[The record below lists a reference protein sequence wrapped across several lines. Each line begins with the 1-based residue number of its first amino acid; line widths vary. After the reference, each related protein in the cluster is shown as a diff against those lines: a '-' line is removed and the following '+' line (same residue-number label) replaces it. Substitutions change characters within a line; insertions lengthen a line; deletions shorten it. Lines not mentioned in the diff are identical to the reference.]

1 MIEAMATRLT
11 ESRGDALLA
20 EIAAHS
26 GRMSRRPTWVV
37 GAFALL
43 LSASLLPT
51 AGCALNKG
59 KVHDDTLAARQLSLE
74 GIDARQR
81 GQLNRAETLFSQAT
95 ELCPVDERIRS
106 QYAET
111 LWESGRREQAVAH
124 MEEAVRL
131 SGGRIDFVVRL
142 GEMYLEQGQL
152 DRAAAQADQ
161 ATRRSPQLAAAW
173 ALRGDVLRAQGRADE
188 SLASFHRAMSLQ
200 PHYPHVQLAV
210 AEIYRAAGRPAR
222 ALATLRTLADEYP
235 TGETPQRVLL
245 LQGLALKELHRY
257 DASAKLL
264 VDAAQQGEPSSE
276 LLLHLAETQ
285 WMAGDPVNARLTVQ
299 NALSRAASPEQNEA
313 VTADLLSLQ
322 RRLSGVSRY

>member
-1 MIEAMATRLT
+1 MIQAMVSSASRR
-11 ESRGDALLA
+11 RGDVLLA
-20 EIAAHS
+20 EIAAFD
-26 GRMSRRPTWVV
+26 RRAPRWQALFLAASV
-37 GAFALL
+37 LL
-43 LSASLLPT
+43 LS
-51 AGCALNKG
+51 AGCALNKA
-59 KVHDDTLAARQLSLE
+59 KVHDDTLSARQLSLE

-81 GQLNRAETLFSQAT
+81 GQLNRAETLLSQAT

-111 LWESGRREQAVAH
+111 LWQSGQQEQAVAH
-124 MEEAVRL
+124 MEKAVRL

-142 GEMYLEQGQL
+142 GEMYLEQGKL
-152 DRAAAQADQ
+152 DQAAAQADA
-161 ATRRSPQLAAAW
+161 ATQKSPQLAAAW
-173 ALRGDVLRAQGRADE
+173 ALRGDVLRAQGNSAE

-200 PHYPHVQLAV
+200 PHYPHAQLAV
-210 AEIYRAAGRPAR
+210 ADIYRHAGRPAR
-222 ALATLRTLADEYP
+222 ALATLRTLADAYP
-235 TGETPQRVLL
+235 PGETPQQVLL

-264 VDAAQQGEPSSE
+264 VDAAQQGESSPE

-285 WMAGDPVNARLTVQ
+285 WLAGDPVNARLTVQ
-299 NALSRAASPEQNEA
+299 NALSDSPALEQNQK

>member
-1 MIEAMATRLT
+1 MIQAMTYCA
-11 ESRGDALLA
+11 SKQRGEVLPA
-20 EIAAHS
+20 EIAAF
-26 GRMSRRPTWVV
+26 GRRMPRRQALILA
-37 GAFALL
+37 AFVLL
-43 LSASLLPT
+43 LQL

-59 KVHDDTLAARQLSLE
+59 KVHDDTLSARQLSLK

-81 GQLNRAETLFSQAT
+81 GQLDRAETLLSQAT

-111 LWESGRREQAVAH
+111 LWESDRREQAVAH

-152 DRAAAQADQ
+152 DRAAARADA
-161 ATRRSPQLAAAW
+161 ATRKSPQLAAAW
-173 ALRGDVLRAQGRADE
+173 ALRGDVLRAQGNSAE

-210 AEIYRAAGRPAR
+210 ADIYRTAGRPAR

-235 TGETPQRVLL
+235 PGETPQQVLL

-257 DASAKLL
+257 EASAKLL
-264 VDAAQQGEPSSE
+264 VDAAQQGEPSAE

-285 WMAGDPVNARLTVQ
+285 WLAGDPVNARLTVQ
-299 NALSRAASPEQNEA
+299 NALSRSPTPDENQR